1 MELRHLRYFVA
12 VAEELHFGRAA
23 QRLQMTQQPLS
34 QQIAN
39 LETELGVQLLYRTK
53 RTVRLTPA
61 GETFLDGSRRILLQA
76 AQTIHLTQA
85 IARGEL
91 GELEIGFTGPALSS
105 LLPTIVQQF
114 RISHPNIQLRLNE
127 LRTPEQV
134 AALMSGQLHI
144 GFLHPPIDN
153 KTLNLETI
161 YRERLALVLP
171 LSHPLAQS
179 SNTCISLK
187 ELKQEPFILF
197 PRHIGPVLYD
207 RILSM
212 FQKAGFSPNIVQEVI
227 PQQTTLS
234 LVAVGIGVALMQE
247 SLSHIGHSGVIFK
260 PIKEQTP
267 ELELAIA
274 WHPDTHHP
282 VLESFLNTVRMVEK
296 NRAIE

>member
-34 QQIAN
+34 QQISN

-114 RISHPNIQLRLNE
+114 RISHPNIQLRLN
-127 LRTPEQV
+127 
-134 AALMSGQLHI
+134 
-144 GFLHPPIDN
+144 
-153 KTLNLETI
+153 
-161 YRERLALVLP
+161 
-171 LSHPLAQS
+171 
-179 SNTCISLK
+179 
-187 ELKQEPFILF
+187 
-197 PRHIGPVLYD
+197 RHL
-207 RILSM
+207 
-212 FQKAGFSPNIVQEVI
+212 Q
-227 PQQTTLS
+227 
-234 LVAVGIGVALMQE
+234 
-247 SLSHIGHSGVIFK
+247 
-260 PIKEQTP
+260 
-267 ELELAIA
+267 
-274 WHPDTHHP
+274 
-282 VLESFLNTVRMVEK
+282 
-296 NRAIE
+296 